1 MYQFSS
7 VTQSCLTLLDTMN
20 RSTPGLPVHHQL
32 PEFTHTHVHR
42 VSDAIQ
48 PSHPLSSPS
57 PPSPPAPNPSQ
68 HQSLFQWINSSHEET
83 HRDWV
88 KWLSGIWF
96 QVPRREQLMV
106 WLESGD
112 PTGPISQEARDM
124 EETHGCL
131 RPIVGLWGKVSR
143 GWADTKEVYHILLSI
158 RCWITVRATESLHHV
173 WLFATPGAAAH
184 QVPLSLGILQ
194 ARILEWVAMPSSR
207 GSSWPGIDPGSPA
220 LQAISLPSELPGNL
234 L

>member
-1 MYQFSS
+1 MTGSEGEGKQGREN
-7 VTQSCLTLLDTMN
+7 CLFPPSLLLALFWATALIVFLETDYSLFLN
-20 RSTPGLPVHHQL
+20 
-32 PEFTHTHVHR
+32 ENEY
-42 VSDAIQ
+42 
-48 PSHPLSSPS
+48 PSIPS
-57 PPSPPAPNPSQ
+57 PGRV
-68 HQSLFQWINSSHEET
+68 T

-158 RCWITVRATESLHHV
+158 RCWITVRATESL
-173 WLFATPGAAAH
+173 
-184 QVPLSLGILQ
+184 Q
-194 ARILEWVAMPSSR
+194 
-207 GSSWPGIDPGSPA
+207 
-220 LQAISLPSELPGNL
+220 
-234 L
+234 